1 MIAALGDQEKCLV
14 RIASDY
20 LGIVRIASDR
30 ALQS

>member
-20 LGIVRIASDR
+20 LGIVRIGSDWT
-30 ALQS
+30 LQT